1 MRYQF
6 LLFIGLFVGTLS
18 NAQKTSDPSLFAK
31 TITARSL
38 QAHLNIIAGAEMEGR
53 DTPSPG
59 LEKAADYIAE
69 QFKKAGVLP
78 GNNGSYRQTFS
89 LGKDSVTGMSLKIDD
104 ANF

>member
-1 MRYQF
+1 MFLNCFFDKWLFLNHLFLYFYGMRYQF

-69 QFKKAGVLP
+69 QFKKAGVL
-78 GNNGSYRQTFS
+78 R
-89 LGKDSVTGMSLKIDD
+89 K
-104 ANF
+104 